1 MNWYLFGALVSP
13 MCIAYGALE
22 YFKPDF
28 MKYTWWGK
36 DPVHRKMVTEE
47 SFLRSTRKE
56 GVILMILGCVGL
68 LATLIAYLI
77 NKNYFF

>member
-1 MNWYLFGALVSP
+1 MNWYLLGTVTSL

-22 YFKPDF
+22 YIKPDF
-28 MKYTWWGK
+28 MKYSWWGK

-56 GVILMILGCVGL
+56 GKVLMIMGCVGL
-68 LATLIAYLI
+68 LACLIVYLI
-77 NKNYFF
+77 NKK